1 METVIMNNLKKS
13 INLTEGVIWKQILL
27 FALPLLGSSLIQ
39 QLYNTVDLIFVGNY
53 LGKEA
58 AAAVGAS
65 ALIVTCLVGFFTG
78 MSVGAS
84 VVIANIVGS
93 GKKGK
98 VKDAIHTAIGLSFIG
113 GIVLFII
120 GYIGAPYFLKWMNV
134 PGEILESA
142 VSYIRIYFL
151 SLISIITYNMGSG
164 IIRAMGN
171 SKTPMYIQLFGGI
184 VHVLMDALFIAIFEN
199 GVNGVAWATLLS
211 QTVTA
216 VLILYYLTHL
226 ESKYRLQFKKI
237 RIHKEVLLLILKIG
251 IPAGLQ
257 SIVITLSNVFAQYH
271 INSLG
276 VEAIVAFTAYFKV
289 ELPIYLPIVAFG
301 QAITTFSGQN
311 MGAGN
316 IERVKKGA
324 KVCILMGIGVT
335 IVSSTLLL
343 IFGRQAFE
351 IFNHDSVVI
360 DYGIRIISTSFPFYW
375 IYVILEVLGDTIRGA
390 GKATPPM
397 AIILSNICILRIILL
412 FTIMSFYHDVR
423 GVAITYPITWAT
435 TALCMAFYY
444 LKGNW
449 AKKLGTNKKITS
461 SNLRY

>member
-1 METVIMNNLKKS
+1 MSNLKKN
-13 INLTEGVIWKQILL
+13 INLTEGIIWKQLL
-27 FALPLLGSSLIQ
+27 FFALPLLASSLIQ

-65 ALIVTCLVGFFTG
+65 SLIVTCLVGFFTG

-84 VVIANIVGS
+84 VIIANIFGS
-93 GKKGK
+93 GKKEK
-98 VKDAIHTAIGLSFIG
+98 LKDAIHTAIGLSFVG

-120 GYIGAPYFLKWMNV
+120 GYIGAPYFLEWMNV
-134 PGEILESA
+134 PQEILKPA

-151 SLISIITYNMGSG
+151 SLSSVITYNMGSG
-164 IIRAMGN
+164 IMRAMGD
-171 SKTPMYIQLFGGI
+171 SKTPMYIQLAGGI
-184 VHVLMDALFIAIFEN
+184 VHVLMDALFIVMFEN

-211 QTVTA
+211 QTISA
-216 VLILYYLTHL
+216 VLILYYLTHADS
-226 ESKYRLQFKKI
+226 EYRLQLKKI
-237 RIHKEVLLLILKIG
+237 RIHKEILLPILKIG

-289 ELPIYLPIVAFG
+289 ELPLYLPIVAFG

-324 KVCILMGIGVT
+324 KVCILMGIGLT

-343 IFGRQAFE
+343 IFGHQVFG
-351 IFNHDSVVI
+351 IFNQDSVVI
-360 DYGIRIISTSFPFYW
+360 DYGMRIILTSFPFYW

-390 GKATPPM
+390 GKAIPPM
-397 AIILSNICILRIILL
+397 VIILSNICILRVALL
-412 FTIMSFYHDVR
+412 FIIMYSYHDVR

-435 TALCMAFYY
+435 TALCMLVYY

-449 AKKLGTNKKITS
+449 AKKVFQ
-461 SNLRY
+461 